1 MYALKDN
8 TTAHSPAG
16 KLVGAWARGRRQI
29 SPWAYPRLRALAVT
43 RLTVGIFLIVVGAL
57 LVSHGHDGWA
67 AVPFAGAA
75 LLLAI
80 GSLDMAA
87 ARSAAPRS

>member
-8 TTAHSPAG
+8 TAAHQASS
-16 KLVGAWARGRRQI
+16 KLVATWARGRRQVT
-29 SPWAYPRLRALAVT
+29 PWAFPRLRALAVT
-43 RLTVGIFLIVVGAL
+43 RLTVGIFLTVVGAVL
-57 LVSHGHDGWA
+57 IAYGHDGWA

-75 LLLAI
+75 LLLTI

-87 ARSAAPRS
+87 ARSAAPRT